1 MLFFTPAIHRLVPND
16 LALGLAAAAGSLLAR
31 HPELRRRAVVR
42 SKVILAGTP
51 LSGQE
56 EVVAQRQ
63 IVEATLR
70 AAVWMRPWYSRSRPI
85 DGLDHLEAARRKGS
99 GVLLVGA
106 HIGMLST
113 TVHSLAGRGVRMAL
127 VAGRWI
133 LAHED
138 ERSVQAE
145 PTVVENVEWIYRG
158 GAFEQMRAILDGGG
172 VCAMSFDVP
181 GGAKTTFLGKPSNV
195 ARGPANLAMLTGAPI
210 VTAWADR
217 RGLRPFVKLNPP
229 IDPAGFASAE
239 DLTQHLADVFSHELL
254 RRPEALN
261 ADPTLAAV
269 WSDVIGED
277 AGAFV

>member
-1 MLFFTPAIHRLVPND
+1 
-16 LALGLAAAAGSLLAR
+16 
-31 HPELRRRAVVR
+31 VV
-42 SKVILAGTP
+42 LAGTP

-56 EVVAQRQ
+56 DVLARKQ
-63 IVEATLR
+63 IVEGALR
-70 AAVWMRPWYSRSRPI
+70 AAVWMRPWYSRTRPI
-85 DGLDHLEAARRKGS
+85 EGLEHLEAARQRGS

-113 TVHSLAGRGVRMAL
+113 SVHSLAGRGVRMAL

-145 PTVVENVEWIYRG
+145 PTIVENIEWIYRG
-158 GAFEQMRAILDGGG
+158 GAFEQMRAILEGGG

-181 GGAKTTFLGKPSNV
+181 GGARTTFLGKPSNV
-195 ARGPANLAMLTGAPI
+195 ARGPANLAVLTGALI
-210 VTAWADR
+210 VTGWADR
-217 RGLRPFVKLNPP
+217 HGLRPYVKLNPP
-229 IDPAGFASAE
+229 IDPAGFRSAE
-239 DLTQHLADVFSHELL
+239 ELTQHLADVFSHELL

-261 ADPTLAAV
+261 ADPALAAV

-277 AGAFV
+277 AWAFM